1 MTTRPFIRL
10 HSEDNIA
17 VASQNVSQGMAFS
30 FEAGGE
36 FVTVEP
42 IDIGHKVALRSI
54 QPGQAIKKF
63 GQTIGFASQMIAVG
77 SWVHSHNLSA
87 GDLTLDYAF
96 CSEIPS
102 DPTPILGRTFRGFR
116 RPDGRAAT
124 RNYIGIVSTVNCS
137 ATTSK
142 YAAQQ
147 FDRALLEQFPNVD
160 GVIPLIHKGGCAIQF
175 GGEDHRQLTRTLSG
189 FAKHPNIAAYIVIGL
204 GCETGQ
210 ASFLM
215 ENGGLLQLGGSSQLS
230 TKKPL
235 VMNIQDQGGVAKTVK
250 RAVAAITELL
260 PDVNRVQRVPI
271 PVSEIILG
279 MNCGGSDGN
288 SGTTANPALGHCT
301 DLLVA
306 HGATSVLA
314 ETPEAVGGEHLLTRR
329 SITPL
334 VAQAMLDRVQWWVD
348 YMALFNQRVDVN
360 PSVGNKK
367 GGLTTIYEKSLG
379 AIAKGGTTALKA
391 VYQYA
396 ELVTEKGFVFMDTP
410 GYDPASVTG
419 LVAGGA
425 NVVCFTTGRGSCFGC
440 KPTPSIKVA
449 TNTPMYNRMID
460 DMDINAGRI
469 LEGASVEEVGREIFE
484 EVIAVASGKKTKS
497 EAQGIGDEE
506 FCPWTS
512 GPIT

>member
-1 MTTRPFIRL
+1 
-10 HSEDNIA
+10 
-17 VASQNVSQGMAFS
+17 
-30 FEAGGE
+30 
-36 FVTVEP
+36 
-42 IDIGHKVALRSI
+42 
-54 QPGQAIKKF
+54 
-63 GQTIGFASQMIAVG
+63 
-77 SWVHSHNLSA
+77 
-87 GDLTLDYAF
+87 
-96 CSEIPS
+96 
-102 DPTPILGRTFRGFR
+102 
-116 RPDGRAAT
+116 
-124 RNYIGIVSTVNCS
+124 
-137 ATTSK
+137 
-142 YAAQQ
+142 
-147 FDRALLEQFPNVD
+147 
-160 GVIPLIHKGGCAIQF
+160 
-175 GGEDHRQLTRTLSG
+175 
-189 FAKHPNIAAYIVIGL
+189 
-204 GCETGQ
+204 
-210 ASFLM
+210 
-215 ENGGLLQLGGSSQLS
+215 
-230 TKKPL
+230 
-235 VMNIQDQGGVAKTVK
+235 
-250 RAVAAITELL
+250 
-260 PDVNRVQRVPI
+260 
-271 PVSEIILG
+271 
-279 MNCGGSDGN
+279 
-288 SGTTANPALGHCT
+288 
-301 DLLVA
+301 VA